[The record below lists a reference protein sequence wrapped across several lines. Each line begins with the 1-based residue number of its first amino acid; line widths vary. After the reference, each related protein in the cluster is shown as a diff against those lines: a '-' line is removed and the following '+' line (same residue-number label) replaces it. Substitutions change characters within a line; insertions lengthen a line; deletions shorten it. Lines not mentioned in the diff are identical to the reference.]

1 MDKIFNE
8 ICLNKLCSLTKPNP
22 NKINQQINID
32 NLFKKLNKLKA
43 SVVKII
49 KIPNIRAI
57 HKNNSLIQIFIS
69 LSIGMTPLNILK
81 LLYIYFFSPYLLI
94 TCTYKF

>member
-8 ICLNKLCSLTKPNP
+8 ICLNKLCSLTNPNP

-32 NLFKKLNKLKA
+32 NLFKELNKLKA
-43 SVVKII
+43 YVVKTI
-49 KIPNIRAI
+49 KIPTIRTI

-69 LSIGMTPLNILK
+69 LFIIMTALNILK
-81 LLYIYFFSPYLLI
+81 LFI
-94 TCTYKF
+94 